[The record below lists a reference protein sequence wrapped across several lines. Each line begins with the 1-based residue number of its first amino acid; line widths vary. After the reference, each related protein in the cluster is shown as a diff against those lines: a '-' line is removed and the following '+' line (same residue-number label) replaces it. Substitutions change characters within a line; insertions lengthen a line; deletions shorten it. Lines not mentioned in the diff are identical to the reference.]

1 MFANSGNSDSCM
13 RTTFGGLLPST
24 CTDRLSQ
31 NPRPRSFGAR
41 YDYNLGLRRDD
52 NSTATT
58 KSYSKVLGVLVARIA
73 RMELDQVLTLVDVS
87 IDIT

>member
-41 YDYNLGLRRDD
+41 YDYSHGLRRDD
-52 NSTATT
+52 KSTATT
-58 KSYSKVLGVLVARIA
+58 KSYSKVLGELVARIA
-73 RMELDQVLTLVDVS
+73 RMDLDQVLTLVDVS